1 MNRMLLC
8 PPDFYGVRYSINP
21 WMDPSQSVDHAQA
34 VRQWEAL
41 KALLMDLGC
50 GVEVMRPQPEWPDL
64 VFTANAALIHRRR
77 CVLSRFRHRERQGE
91 TRWYRQWLG
100 GEGYEMT
107 TLDGDVCFE
116 GEGDALFCGKRLY
129 CGHGFRT
136 DPGAPAMLGQLL
148 GCDVVGLRLVNP
160 HYYHL
165 DTCFCPL
172 AEGLALW
179 YPDAFDAG
187 SQKKLRDAI
196 PHLIEA
202 SADEAARFACNA
214 IVLGREVV
222 LPDGCPEVVQTLGG
236 CGYLPRA
243 VPMSEFIR
251 AGGACKCLVLV
262 LEHDRDGGAV

>member
-21 WMDPSQSVDHAQA
+21 WMDPSQSVDHALA
-34 VRQWEAL
+34 VRQWVGL
-41 KALLMDLGC
+41 KALLTELGC

-64 VFTANAALIHRRR
+64 VFTANAALIHRQR
-77 CVLSRFRHRERQGE
+77 CVLSQFKHPERQGE

-107 TLDGDVCFE
+107 TLDTDACFE

-136 DPGAPAMLGQLL
+136 DPGVPVMLELVL
-148 GCDVVGLRLVNP
+148 GCEVVGLRLVNP

-172 AEGLALW
+172 ADGLAVW
-179 YPDAFDAG
+179 YPDAFDVE
-187 SQKKLRDAI
+187 SQQRVRDDVS
-196 PHLIEA
+196 HLIEV

-214 IVLGREVV
+214 IVLGRELV
-222 LPDGCPEVVQTLGG
+222 LPDGCPEVAHTLER
-236 CGYLPRA
+236 CGYHAHA

-251 AGGACKCLVLV
+251 AGGACKCLVLA
-262 LEHDRDGGAV
+262 LEHHGEGGAV